1 MAQFVRRIGK
11 DITAREYAR
20 LRGQSWPNA
29 WQDLRNF
36 PDTMAFIRMLLF
48 FSNGIGSERQS
59 LYRFCSPLFC
69 CTRVAAKRFQKNFRQ
84 NTR

>member
-11 DITAREYAR
+11 DITAGEYAR

-36 PDTMAFIRMLLF
+36 PDTMAFIRMFLF
-48 FSNGIGSERQS
+48 FSNGIGLGASIAIS
-59 LYRFCSPLFC
+59 VLLTLVLLYACSG
-69 CTRVAAKRFQKNFRQ
+69 
-84 NTR
+84 